1 MKKKRKKVDE
11 EQRKEIENLRNKM
24 EYLENNEK
32 SIQKA
37 INEAERA
44 IDEKTDQK
52 INEMCQKYDET
63 FSKPEIYGL
72 FEKEENSRQ
81 NNKITE
87 EINAEK
93 VRDHSLEYQL
103 KTLQERLE
111 ELPKQEEKLANLYE
125 EREELIG
132 KNEVI
137 NLAKDWVE
145 KAYEEMQKSITPKLT
160 DQLSK
165 NIAKISGG
173 KYQKV
178 VINSENKMQIEDEK
192 GQYIPIERLSI
203 GTIDQM
209 YLALRLSMINEIS
222 SEKMP
227 IILDETFAYFD
238 EERLKNILTYLSI
251 GLKNNQVIIL
261 TCSDR
266 ERKIMEELGQP
277 YQYIELS
284 K

>member
-1 MKKKRKKVDE
+1 MKKLV
-11 EQRKEIENLRNKM
+11 L
-24 EYLENNEK
+24 LLL
-32 SIQKA
+32 SIIIFVGCEDKA
-37 INEAERA
+37 IVR
-44 IDEKTDQK
+44 
-52 INEMCQKYDET
+52 
-63 FSKPEIYGL
+63 
-72 FEKEENSRQ
+72 
-81 NNKITE
+81 
-87 EINAEK
+87 EK
-93 VRDHSLEYQL
+93 V
-103 KTLQERLE
+103 KTMIRQTE
-111 ELPKQEEKLANLYE
+111 
-125 EREELIG
+125 
-132 KNEVI
+132 
-137 NLAKDWVE
+137 
-145 KAYEEMQKSITPKLT
+145 
-160 DQLSK
+160 
-165 NIAKISGG
+165 
-173 KYQKV
+173 YQKV

-277 YQYIELS
+277 YQYIELF

>member
-1 MKKKRKKVDE
+1 
-11 EQRKEIENLRNKM
+11 
-24 EYLENNEK
+24 
-32 SIQKA
+32 
-37 INEAERA
+37 
-44 IDEKTDQK
+44 
-52 INEMCQKYDET
+52 
-63 FSKPEIYGL
+63 
-72 FEKEENSRQ
+72 
-81 NNKITE
+81 
-87 EINAEK
+87 
-93 VRDHSLEYQL
+93 
-103 KTLQERLE
+103 
-111 ELPKQEEKLANLYE
+111 
-125 EREELIG
+125 
-132 KNEVI
+132 
-137 NLAKDWVE
+137 
-145 KAYEEMQKSITPKLT
+145 
-160 DQLSK
+160 
-165 NIAKISGG
+165 
-173 KYQKV
+173 
-178 VINSENKMQIEDEK
+178 MQIEDEK